1 MWSHIQIRAAKSLQ
15 FCAGDLS
22 DLSFVYVLDL
32 GVADQ
37 GSGIKMA
44 FSCYVTG
51 YLSIIIS
58 PSDEVCNIDAE
69 INRGSAGC
77 LSF

>member
-37 GSGIKMA
+37 GSGINA
-44 FSCYVTG
+44 VYGTTRV
-51 YLSIIIS
+51 
-58 PSDEVCNIDAE
+58 NIGAE
-69 INRGSAGC
+69 II
-77 LSF
+77 